1 MTTSNRYQK
10 RQENRTTK
18 KLSLLQHGFQTI
30 VSIKTNAR
38 LDEGRYHRRK
48 VVSKCALPEK
58 RLPPWVGKL
67 REAVMRGIARR
78 SRISFRQE
86 YRVRKDIS
94 CRQAYRLREAQQKR
108 YSADAERYACLRK
121 HDMFAFANTIC
132 GVMPAQIE
140 NHPLENHSSAIL
152 PDGLSIPF
160 QSSST
165 SSYSRLPKSRSA
177 AASTVWAPWRL
188 STRSRKWRWPGSSVA
203 A

>member
-1 MTTSNRYQK
+1 MSVNRFEPSGKQFLPGRFFVCKRTS
-10 RQENRTTK
+10 
-18 KLSLLQHGFQTI
+18 
-30 VSIKTNAR
+30 
-38 LDEGRYHRRK
+38 HRCIA
-48 VVSKCALPEK
+48 VSKCALPEK

-140 NHPLENHSSAIL
+140 NHPLENPSSA
-152 PDGLSIPF
+152 PF
-160 QSSST
+160 PPT
-165 SSYSRLPKSRSA
+165 KLFFLIHRRKRSMA
-177 AASTVWAPWRL
+177 TRGKRATAPM
-188 STRSRKWRWPGSSVA
+188 
-203 A
+203 

>member
-1 MTTSNRYQK
+1 MYIFPTSNLIRSVYAPLSGQK
-10 RQENRTTK
+10 AVFLR
-18 KLSLLQHGFQTI
+18 SMMY
-30 VSIKTNAR
+30 VSPPQAV
-38 LDEGRYHRRK
+38 Y
-48 VVSKCALPEK
+48 KCALPKK

-108 YSADAERYACLRK
+108 YSVDAERYACLRK

-140 NHPLENHSSAIL
+140 NHPIEN
-152 PDGLSIPF
+152 
-160 QSSST
+160 SSSDT
-165 SSYSRLPKSRSA
+165 YLDSLFHE
-177 AASTVWAPWRL
+177 
-188 STRSRKWRWPGSSVA
+188 
-203 A
+203 

>member
-1 MTTSNRYQK
+1 MSTVRRGRRPRRPAKERYAHPLRNK
-10 RQENRTTK
+10 HCHLIR
-18 KLSLLQHGFQTI
+18 LSAPSPQG
-30 VSIKTNAR
+30 
-38 LDEGRYHRRK
+38 EGIL
-48 VVSKCALPEK
+48 VALTR

-108 YSADAERYACLRK
+108 YSVDAERYACLRK

-140 NHPLENHSSAIL
+140 NHPIEN
-152 PDGLSIPF
+152 
-160 QSSST
+160 SSSDT
-165 SSYSRLPKSRSA
+165 YLDSLFHE
-177 AASTVWAPWRL
+177 
-188 STRSRKWRWPGSSVA
+188 
-203 A
+203 

>member
-1 MTTSNRYQK
+1 MKPSGKQFLFGRFFVCKRTS
-10 RQENRTTK
+10 
-18 KLSLLQHGFQTI
+18 
-30 VSIKTNAR
+30 
-38 LDEGRYHRRK
+38 HRCIA
-48 VVSKCALPEK
+48 VSKCALPEK

-140 NHPLENHSSAIL
+140 NHPLENPSSAALFCIRFCN
-152 PDGLSIPF
+152 IPVKLCPAVLVYF
-160 QSSST
+160 RSV
-165 SSYSRLPKSRSA
+165 SA
-177 AASTVWAPWRL
+177 AIVPSANIALMCSIACCSVQSHL
-188 STRSRKWRWPGSSVA
+188 SV
-203 A
+203 

>member
-1 MTTSNRYQK
+1 MK
-10 RQENRTTK
+10 RICTFREAVPFREVFRLK
-18 KLSLLQHGFQTI
+18 VL
-30 VSIKTNAR
+30 AR
-38 LDEGRYHRRK
+38 RRRK
-48 VVSKCALPEK
+48 SPPTATVVSKCALPEK

-140 NHPLENHSSAIL
+140 NHPLENSSSPLFLFILSVHSIPGVGCSSRIKVIL
-152 PDGLSIPF
+152 PMISVISPRR
-160 QSSST
+160 SVAVSPNVSCSMST
-165 SSYSRLPKSRSA
+165 ARSA
-177 AASTVWAPWRL
+177 RN
-188 STRSRKWRWPGSSVA
+188 RM
-203 A
+203 